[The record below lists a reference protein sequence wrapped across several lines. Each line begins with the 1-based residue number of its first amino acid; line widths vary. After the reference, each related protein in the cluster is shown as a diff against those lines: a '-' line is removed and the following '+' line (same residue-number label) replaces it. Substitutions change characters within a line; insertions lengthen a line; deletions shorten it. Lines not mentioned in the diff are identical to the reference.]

1 MRNLMT
7 INLQSYSLLREIQS
21 LDVSIKKHMDR
32 IEAEKLRL
40 DQINRM
46 RSTRTGEKE
55 ELLKSLEEL
64 SDTTAAKEKELF
76 TLDSNLK
83 QAKTNLSSAATNT
96 QMEALEKQIR
106 ESSVQV
112 DALEEEILNLLTNSE
127 EIESAVNEHDEFLQG
142 SLETLEVIKKEVN
155 DIQKVEQL
163 EIDKYHERIERVS
176 QNIPENLFKSFQLA
190 RTKHRFNNPI
200 TKIKG
205 NSCSMC
211 RFILDSQT
219 SSLVELFKT
228 IEFCGQCERLI
239 APLEA

>member
-1 MRNLMT
+1 MT